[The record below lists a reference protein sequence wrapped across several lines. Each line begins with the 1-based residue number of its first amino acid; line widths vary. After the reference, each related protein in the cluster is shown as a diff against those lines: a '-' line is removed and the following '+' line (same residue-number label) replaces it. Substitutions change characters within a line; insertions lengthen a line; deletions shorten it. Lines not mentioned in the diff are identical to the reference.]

1 MVPINDNTKIRK
13 VRSLELQVLVCR
25 RPIGCVVAGSEGAG
39 YLTHT
44 VRKYRQEGI
53 MDRIST
59 KKERTE
65 EQLPPQSFLEG
76 TLLAFL
82 QKEM

>member
-1 MVPINDNTKIRK
+1 M
-13 VRSLELQVLVCR
+13 CR
-25 RPIGCVVAGSEGAG
+25 RPRGHAGSLE
-39 YLTHT
+39 YLIHT

-59 KKERTE
+59 KKERRE
-65 EQLPPQSFLEG
+65 EQLPLQSFLEM

-82 QKEM
+82 QKEMWEMNYKCEMGRRKRLR